1 MNDDDLTN
9 DLTRELHGRVD
20 AIHGSSLGLGD
31 VQVRARS
38 IRRRRAAT
46 AVMGVIAAVA
56 IIAPTAAVAGREMRG
71 DHSLPPATQ
80 NVSPTPTATDVPAP
94 VGPGVLDVGG
104 LPTGAAP
111 GIAYAEGGL
120 VHQPDGSTV
129 AVGAPGR
136 RLNQLAQ
143 LSDGS
148 LVFLTSDSNTGVSQ
162 VTVAAADGSRY
173 GPFPATHDVAVN
185 PYVAEAAW
193 VDPDGSIE
201 VWLADQHRAIRIV
214 SQVPADLETSVA
226 ALTGQSCA
234 TSCQIYLN
242 VDNGPDPS
250 AWHPFVVDGDG
261 TTHDVAGPLV
271 KMANVDRGRLVG
283 YTSIR
288 DLDTCS
294 ALVDAGGG
302 IGWKSCRNSLDAFS
316 PDGALVLAGP
326 QQRDGIG
333 DGVIA
338 MYDAATGDRLFNR
351 VNTLKSQ
358 AFLMRAVWEDDSHA
372 LASVFQANHWSIV
385 RFGADGSME
394 YALPPVTGNMDHNP
408 YILATGGMSSG
419 G

>member
-1 MNDDDLTN
+1 MNDDDLTS

-20 AIHGSSLGLGD
+20 AMHGSSLGLGD
-31 VQVRARS
+31 VQLKARS

-46 AVMGVIAAVA
+46 AVVGVIAAVA
-56 IIAPTAAVAGREMRG
+56 IIAPTAAVTGREMRG

-80 NVSPTPTATDVPAP
+80 NVSPTPTATDVPLP

-104 LPTGAAP
+104 LQTGAAP

-120 VHQPDGSTV
+120 VHEPDGSTV
-129 AVGAPGR
+129 AVDAPGQ

-148 LVFLTSDSNTGVSQ
+148 LVFLTADGNTGVFQ
-162 VTVAAADGSRY
+162 VTVAAANGSRY
-173 GPFPATHDVAVN
+173 GPFPATYDVAVN
-185 PYVAEAAW
+185 PDAAEAAW
-193 VDPDGSIE
+193 VDPDGSIK
-201 VWLADQHRAIRIV
+201 VWLAAEQRAISIV
-214 SQVPADLETSVA
+214 SHVPADLKTSVA

-242 VDNGPDPS
+242 VVNGPDPS
-250 AWHPFVVDGDG
+250 AWHPFVIDADG

-271 KMANVDRGRLVG
+271 QMSNVDQGRLVG

-294 ALVDAGGG
+294 ALIDAGGG
-302 IGWKSCRNSLDAFS
+302 IAWKSCRNSLDAFS
-316 PDGALVLAGP
+316 PDGSLVLAGP

-338 MYDAATGDRLFNR
+338 MYDASTGERLFNR

-358 AFLMRAVWEDDSHA
+358 AFLNAAVWEDDSHA
-372 LASVFQANHWSIV
+372 LAAVFQGNRWSIV

-394 YALPPVTGNMDHNP
+394 YALPPVKGNMDHNP
-408 YILATGGMSSG
+408 FVIAAGGMSSG